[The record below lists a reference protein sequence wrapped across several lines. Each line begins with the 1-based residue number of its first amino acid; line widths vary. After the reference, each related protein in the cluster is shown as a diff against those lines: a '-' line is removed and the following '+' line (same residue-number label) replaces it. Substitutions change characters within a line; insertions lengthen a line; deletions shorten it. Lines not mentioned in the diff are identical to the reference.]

1 MCLGCIRFP
10 TKSRAIFFLFSKNG
24 NRTPQKSFSK
34 RNFIRFANT
43 IKEISYYILTNS
55 YYFFFFFLVHMR
67 ILRERDKENFCFRK
81 QKLKAS
87 VKSKIEIKLYYL
99 KIPYLESRIPKI
111 PSREK
116 GRGETEIERER
127 VGRREGRK
135 YSVTY
140 LHDRLRKQF
149 RSGEEPVRVS
159 TYVSRNVSF
168 SKGSKRDE
176 NIHSLSVS
184 LRAKERDEIKSCTV
198 IAVFFSGGSR
208 AYTSG
213 VLAPAISRPTP
224 PLPLS
229 VSSCSLPLHF
239 RFFLFVQRI
248 PGDATRAIRRFE
260 KRITV
265 LSRRSACRRGKQCL
279 PAKK

>member
-1 MCLGCIRFP
+1 M
-10 TKSRAIFFLFSKNG
+10 
-24 NRTPQKSFSK
+24 
-34 RNFIRFANT
+34 
-43 IKEISYYILTNS
+43 
-55 YYFFFFFLVHMR
+55 
-67 ILRERDKENFCFRK
+67 
-81 QKLKAS
+81 
-87 VKSKIEIKLYYL
+87 
-99 KIPYLESRIPKI
+99 
-111 PSREK
+111 
-116 GRGETEIERER
+116 
-127 VGRREGRK
+127 GRK

-159 TYVSRNVSF
+159 TYVSRNVSS

-184 LRAKERDEIKSCTV
+184 LRAKERDEIKSYTV

-229 VSSCSLPLHF
+229 VSSCSLPPLPLFPLCPKDSGGRDPCNTTF
-239 RFFLFVQRI
+239 RKTYYSLISPFCLSKRKTMP
-248 PGDATRAIRRFE
+248 PG
-260 KRITV
+260 
-265 LSRRSACRRGKQCL
+265 
-279 PAKK
+279 

>member
-1 MCLGCIRFP
+1 MEIELPKNPSLKGILFNSQIRLKKFLV
-10 TKSRAIFFLFSKNG
+10 IFL
-24 NRTPQKSFSK
+24 Q
-34 RNFIRFANT
+34 
-43 IKEISYYILTNS
+43 ILII
-55 YYFFFFFLVHMR
+55 FFFFLVHMR
-67 ILRERDKENFCFRK
+67 ILRERDKENFFFRK

-140 LHDRLRKQF
+140 LHDRPRKQF

-198 IAVFFSGGSR
+198 IAVFFSDGSR

>member
-34 RNFIRFANT
+34 RNFIQFANT

-55 YYFFFFFLVHMR
+55 YYFFFFLVHMR

-127 VGRREGRK
+127 EGGEKR
-135 YSVTY
+135 
-140 LHDRLRKQF
+140 
-149 RSGEEPVRVS
+149 GEEIFRHLSARSTPQTVS
-159 TYVSRNVSF
+159 QRRRTR
-168 SKGSKRDE
+168 
-176 NIHSLSVS
+176 
-184 LRAKERDEIKSCTV
+184 SCFHV
-198 IAVFFSGGSR
+198 
-208 AYTSG
+208 
-213 VLAPAISRPTP
+213 
-224 PLPLS
+224 
-229 VSSCSLPLHF
+229 
-239 RFFLFVQRI
+239 
-248 PGDATRAIRRFE
+248 RFE
-260 KRITV
+260 KCKLLERFEK
-265 LSRRSACRRGKQCL
+265 G
-279 PAKK
+279 

>member
-34 RNFIRFANT
+34 RNFIQFANT
-43 IKEISYYILTNS
+43 IKEISCYILTNS

-116 GRGETEIERER
+116 GRVETEIERER
-127 VGRREGRK
+127 GW
-135 YSVTY
+135 
-140 LHDRLRKQF
+140 
-149 RSGEEPVRVS
+149 GEERGGNIPS
-159 TYVSRNVSF
+159 LICTIDSANSF
-168 SKGSKRDE
+168 AAEK
-176 NIHSLSVS
+176 NPF
-184 LRAKERDEIKSCTV
+184 
-198 IAVFFSGGSR
+198 VFPR
-208 AYTSG
+208 T
-213 VLAPAISRPTP
+213 
-224 PLPLS
+224 
-229 VSSCSLPLHF
+229 F
-239 RFFLFVQRI
+239 R
-248 PGDATRAIRRFE
+248 E
-260 KRITV
+260 M
-265 LSRRSACRRGKQCL
+265 
-279 PAKK
+279 